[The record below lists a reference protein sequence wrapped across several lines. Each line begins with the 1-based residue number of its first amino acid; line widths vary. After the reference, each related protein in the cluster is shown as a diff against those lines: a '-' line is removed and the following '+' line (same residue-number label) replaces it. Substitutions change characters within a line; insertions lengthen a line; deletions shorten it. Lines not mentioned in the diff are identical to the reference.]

1 MPPRKLRPRDKM
13 RARSKSDVGKTM
25 LKRLHVERAELQE
38 TRNNLRA
45 IADDA
50 TELAES
56 AEEAMQSLDEAI
68 TTLSK
73 YV

>member
-1 MPPRKLRPRDKM
+1 M
-13 RARSKSDVGKTM
+13 VGKAM
-25 LKRLHVERAELQE
+25 LERLHVERAELQE

-45 IADDA
+45 IQEDA
-50 TELAES
+50 GELAES
-56 AEEAMQSLDEAI
+56 AEGAMTSLDEAI